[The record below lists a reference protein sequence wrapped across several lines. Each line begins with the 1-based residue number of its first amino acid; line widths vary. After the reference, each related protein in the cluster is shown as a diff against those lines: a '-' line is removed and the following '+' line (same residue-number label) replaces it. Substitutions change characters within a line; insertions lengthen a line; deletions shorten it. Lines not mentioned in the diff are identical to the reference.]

1 MELIMKTQFTF
12 TTQQP
17 QEIKSS
23 EILLTRATRS
33 SKKEGKEIP
42 AAFKPMYAVAEIPFE
57 IQNVAN
63 EFVKL
68 AALSGLQAAYQK
80 AVTQKLP
87 ADLLKTANGAE
98 QIISI
103 TEAELKSILS
113 SEAGDARRITKEQ
126 ITEAWKIVVS
136 NALHNLCKLRGVK
149 HENHLPD
156 NVRRQVGARLQK
168 RADFLLSLASTTGVQ
183 LYSEEQLTSELEW
196 LIALVEKEQQAADG
210 SWIFSACLEKVSRRL
225 EKLAEMREA
234 AEAEETSNEEELIDL
249 DSLI

>member
-1 MELIMKTQFTF
+1 MRTQFTF
-12 TTQQP
+12 TTKQP
-17 QEIKSS
+17 QEIKNN

-33 SKKEGKEIP
+33 SKKDGKEIP
-42 AAFKPMYAVAEIPFE
+42 AAFKPMFAVAEIPPAVQSIE
-57 IQNVAN
+57 D
-63 EFVKL
+63 EFIKL

-80 AVTQKLP
+80 AITQKLP
-87 ADLLKTANGAE
+87 ADLLKSAAGAE
-98 QIISI
+98 QTISI

-113 SEAGDARRITKEQ
+113 SEAGEARRITKEA

-136 NALHNLCKLRGVK
+136 NALRNLCKLRGVQ
-149 HENHLPD
+149 HEKHLPD
-156 NVRRQVGARLQK
+156 NVRRQVGVRLQK

-210 SWIFSACLEKVSRRL
+210 SWIFSACLDKVSRRL
-225 EKLAEMREA
+225 EKLAEMRASNEQ
-234 AEAEETSNEEELIDL
+234 EEEEEEELVDL

>member
-1 MELIMKTQFTF
+1 MKTQFVF
-12 TTQQP
+12 TTRQP
-17 QEIKSS
+17 SEIKSN

-33 SKKEGKEIP
+33 SKKDGKEIP
-42 AAFKPMYAVAEIPFE
+42 AAFRPMFATAEIPE
-57 IQNVAN
+57 AVQNIED
-63 EFVKL
+63 EFIKL

-80 AVTQKLP
+80 AITQKLP
-87 ADLLKTANGAE
+87 TDLLKTAAGAA
-98 QIISI
+98 QTISI

-126 ITEAWKIVVS
+126 ITEAWKLVVS
-136 NALHNLCKLRGVK
+136 NALHNLCKLRGVQS
-149 HENHLPD
+149 ESQLPD

-210 SWIFSACLEKVSRRL
+210 SWIFSACLDKVSRRL
-225 EKLAEMREA
+225 EKLAEMRA
-234 AEAEETSNEEELIDL
+234 SQEEEQEEEEDLIDL

>member
-1 MELIMKTQFTF
+1 MKTQFTF
-12 TTQQP
+12 TTKQP
-17 QEIKSS
+17 QEIKST

-33 SKKEGKEIP
+33 SKKDGKEVP
-42 AAFKPMYAVAEIPFE
+42 AAFKPMFAVAEIPLAVQSIE
-57 IQNVAN
+57 D
-63 EFVKL
+63 EFIKL

-80 AVTQKLP
+80 AITQKLP
-87 ADLLKTANGAE
+87 TDLLKSAAGAE
-98 QIISI
+98 QVISI

-113 SEAGDARRITKEQ
+113 SEAGEARRITKEQ
-126 ITEAWKIVVS
+126 ITEAWKVVVS
-136 NALHNLCKLRGVK
+136 NALHNLCRLRGVQ

-183 LYSEEQLTSELEW
+183 MYSEEQLTSELEW

-210 SWIFSACLEKVSRRL
+210 SWIFSACLEKVTRRL
-225 EKLAEMREA
+225 EKLAEMRT
-234 AEAEETSNEEELIDL
+234 EAEEEQEEEELVDI

>member
-1 MELIMKTQFTF
+1 MRTQFTF
-12 TTQQP
+12 TTKQP
-17 QEIKSS
+17 EIKNN

-33 SKKEGKEIP
+33 SKKDGKEIP
-42 AAFKPMYAVAEIPFE
+42 AAFKPMFAVAEIPE
-57 IQNVAN
+57 AVQNIED
-63 EFVKL
+63 EFIKL

-80 AVTQKLP
+80 AITQKLP
-87 ADLLKTANGAE
+87 TDLLKTAAGAA
-98 QIISI
+98 QTISI

-113 SEAGDARRITKEQ
+113 SEAGDARRITKEA
-126 ITEAWKIVVS
+126 ITEAWKLVVS
-136 NALHNLCKLRGVK
+136 NALHNLCKLCGVQS
-149 HENHLPD
+149 ESQLPD

-210 SWIFSACLEKVSRRL
+210 SWIFSACLDKVSRRL
-225 EKLAEMREA
+225 EKLAEMRTSQEQ
-234 AEAEETSNEEELIDL
+234 EEEEEELVDL

>member
-1 MELIMKTQFTF
+1 MSAITFKTT
-12 TTQQP
+12 QP
-17 QEIKSS
+17 QEIKSN
-23 EILLTRATRS
+23 ELLLNRSTRS
-33 SKKEGKEIP
+33 SKKDGKEIP
-42 AAFKPMYAVAEIPFE
+42 AAFKPMFATVEIPAAIAD
-57 IQNVAN
+57 IQD
-63 EFVKL
+63 EFIKL

-87 ADLLKTANGAE
+87 ADLLKTANGAD
-98 QIISI
+98 QTISI

-126 ITEAWKIVVS
+126 ITEAWKVVVS
-136 NALHNLCKLRGVK
+136 SALHNLCKLRGVQS
-149 HENHLPD
+149 ESQLPD

-210 SWIFSACLEKVSRRL
+210 SWIFSACLDKVSRRL
-225 EKLAEMREA
+225 EKLAEMRASPEQ
-234 AEAEETSNEEELIDL
+234 EESDEEELVDL

>member
-1 MELIMKTQFTF
+1 MKTRFCF
-12 TTQQP
+12 TTKQP
-17 QEIKSS
+17 EIKSN

-33 SKKEGKEIP
+33 SKKDGKEIP
-42 AAFKPMYAVAEIPFE
+42 AAFKPMFAVAEIPE
-57 IQNVAN
+57 AVQNIED

-87 ADLLKTANGAE
+87 TDLLKTAAGAA
-98 QIISI
+98 QTISI
-103 TEAELKSILS
+103 TEAELKAILS

-126 ITEAWKIVVS
+126 ITEAWKVVVS
-136 NALHNLCKLRGVK
+136 NALHNLCKLRGVQ

-210 SWIFSACLEKVSRRL
+210 SWIFSACLDKVSRRL
-225 EKLAEMREA
+225 EKLAEMRT
-234 AEAEETSNEEELIDL
+234 EAEEEQEEEEDLIDI

>member
-1 MELIMKTQFTF
+1 MKTQFTF
-12 TTQQP
+12 TTVQP
-17 QEIKSS
+17 QELKNN

-33 SKKEGKEIP
+33 SKKDGKEVP
-42 AAFKPMYAVAEIPFE
+42 AAFKPLYAVAEIPFE
-57 IQNVAN
+57 VQNIAN

-87 ADLLKTANGAE
+87 TDLLKSAAGAE
-98 QIISI
+98 QVISI

-113 SEAGDARRITKEQ
+113 SEAGEARRITKEQ
-126 ITEAWKIVVS
+126 ITEAWKVVVS
-136 NALHNLCKLRGVK
+136 NALHNLCKLRNVQ

-168 RADFLLSLASTTGVQ
+168 RADFLLSLASTTGIQ
-183 LYSEEQLTSELEW
+183 MYSEEQLTSELEW
-196 LIALVEKEQQAADG
+196 LITLVEKEQAQNDG
-210 SWIFSACLEKVSRRL
+210 SWLFAACLEKVTRRL
-225 EKLAEMREA
+225 EKLAEMRTSQEQ
-234 AEAEETSNEEELIDL
+234 EEEEEELVDI

>member
-1 MELIMKTQFTF
+1 MKTQFTF
-12 TTQQP
+12 TTKQP
-17 QEIKSS
+17 EIKSN

-33 SKKEGKEIP
+33 SKKDGKEIP
-42 AAFKPMYAVAEIPFE
+42 AAFKPMFAAAEIPLAV
-57 IQNVAN
+57 QNIED
-63 EFVKL
+63 EFIKL

-80 AVTQKLP
+80 AITQKLP
-87 ADLLKTANGAE
+87 TDLLKTAAGAA
-98 QIISI
+98 QTISI
-103 TEAELKSILS
+103 TEQELKSILS
-113 SEAGDARRITKEQ
+113 SEAGDARRITKEA

-136 NALHNLCKLRGVK
+136 SALHNLCKLRGVQ

-183 LYSEEQLTSELEW
+183 MYSEEQLTSELEW

-210 SWIFSACLEKVSRRL
+210 SWIFSACLEKVTRRL
-225 EKLAEMREA
+225 EKLAEMRT
-234 AEAEETSNEEELIDL
+234 EAEEEQEEEELVDI

>member
-1 MELIMKTQFTF
+1 MKTQFTF

-17 QEIKSS
+17 EIKSN

-33 SKKEGKEIP
+33 SKKDGKEIP
-42 AAFKPMYAVAEIPFE
+42 AAFKPMFAVAEIPE
-57 IQNVAN
+57 AVQNIED
-63 EFVKL
+63 EFIKL

-80 AVTQKLP
+80 AITQKLP
-87 ADLLKTANGAE
+87 TDLLKTAAGAA
-98 QIISI
+98 QTISI
-103 TEAELKSILS
+103 TEQELKSILS
-113 SEAGDARRITKEQ
+113 SEAGDARRITKEA
-126 ITEAWKIVVS
+126 INEAWKLVVS
-136 NALHNLCKLRGVK
+136 NALHNLCKLRGVQS
-149 HENHLPD
+149 ESQLPD

-210 SWIFSACLEKVSRRL
+210 SWIFSACLDKVSRRL
-225 EKLAEMREA
+225 EKLAEMRA
-234 AEAEETSNEEELIDL
+234 SQEEEQEEEEDLIDI

>member
-1 MELIMKTQFTF
+1 MKTQFVF

-17 QEIKSS
+17 SEIKNN

-33 SKKEGKEIP
+33 SKKDGKEIP
-42 AAFKPMYAVAEIPFE
+42 AAFKPMFAVAEIPE
-57 IQNVAN
+57 AVQNIED
-63 EFVKL
+63 EFIKL

-80 AVTQKLP
+80 AITQKLP
-87 ADLLKTANGAE
+87 TDLLKTAAGAA
-98 QIISI
+98 QTISI
-103 TEAELKSILS
+103 TEQELKSILS

-136 NALHNLCKLRGVK
+136 SALHNLCKLRGVQ

-183 LYSEEQLTSELEW
+183 MYSEEQLTSELEW

-210 SWIFSACLEKVSRRL
+210 SWIFSACLDKVSRRL
-225 EKLAEMREA
+225 EKLAEMRASPEQ
-234 AEAEETSNEEELIDL
+234 EESDEEELVDL

>member
-1 MELIMKTQFTF
+1 MKTQFTF
-12 TTQQP
+12 KTQQP
-17 QEIKSS
+17 QELKNN

-33 SKKEGKEIP
+33 SKKDGKEIP
-42 AAFKPMYAVAEIPFE
+42 AAFKPMFAVAEIPPAVQSIE
-57 IQNVAN
+57 D
-63 EFVKL
+63 EFIKL

-80 AVTQKLP
+80 AITQKLP
-87 ADLLKTANGAE
+87 TDLLKSAAGAE
-98 QIISI
+98 QTISI

-113 SEAGDARRITKEQ
+113 SEAGEARRITKEA

-136 NALHNLCKLRGVK
+136 NALHNLCKLRGVQ

-156 NVRRQVGARLQK
+156 NVRRQVGVKLQK

-210 SWIFSACLEKVSRRL
+210 SWIFSACLDKVSRRL
-225 EKLAEMREA
+225 EKLAEMRASQEQ
-234 AEAEETSNEEELIDL
+234 EEEDQEELVDL

>member
-1 MELIMKTQFTF
+1 MSAITFKTT
-12 TTQQP
+12 QP
-17 QEIKSS
+17 QEIKSN
-23 EILLTRATRS
+23 ELLLNRSTRS
-33 SKKEGKEIP
+33 SKKDGKEIP
-42 AAFKPMYAVAEIPFE
+42 AAFKPMFATVEIPAAIAD
-57 IQNVAN
+57 IQD
-63 EFVKL
+63 EFIKL

-87 ADLLKTANGAE
+87 ADLLKTANGAD
-98 QIISI
+98 QTISI

-126 ITEAWKIVVS
+126 ITEAWKVVVS
-136 NALHNLCKLRGVK
+136 SALHNLCKLRGVQS
-149 HENHLPD
+149 ESQLPD

-210 SWIFSACLEKVSRRL
+210 SWIFSACLDKVSRRL
-225 EKLAEMREA
+225 EKLADMRTSQEQ
-234 AEAEETSNEEELIDL
+234 EEEEEELVDL